1 MITNVDLN
9 LYLLVMN
16 VIKLKYLDC
25 KILGV
30 LLGWYYGNYIY
41 ESFNAS
47 FDVWFCFFV
56 GRYRGMVYDNN
67 RYEWVWLEVW
77 CCFNNYIII
86 L

>member
-1 MITNVDLN
+1 MIRNVDLN

-47 FDVWFCFFV
+47 FDV
-56 GRYRGMVYDNN
+56 
-67 RYEWVWLEVW
+67 
-77 CCFNNYIII
+77 
-86 L
+86 